1 MSAVHR
7 STFSF
12 TYSNPSEA
20 RIVERSIRQEVD
32 EIADDR
38 SRTTVERTDATV
50 RVIVTAMDLVA
61 LRAACNTW
69 LTLTGVAERAA
80 AL

>member
-1 MSAVHR
+1 MSAAHR

-12 TYSNPSEA
+12 TYSDPSEA
-20 RIVERSIRQEVD
+20 RIIERAIRQEVD

-38 SRTTVERTDATV
+38 SRTTVERSDDTV
-50 RVIVTAMDLVA
+50 RVIVTATDLVA

-69 LTLTGVAERAA
+69 LTLTTVAERAA
-80 AL
+80 TL